1 MATPK
6 FLWKEPERQIVLA
19 LLFSISV
26 IMIRDL
32 ILTCV
37 GKITSVKI
45 VVDIVILSLLQLRS
59 NPTLQQ
65 LKLTVVDISWK
76 DQ

>member
-45 VVDIVILSLLQLRS
+45 NCGGYCHIVITSV
-59 NPTLQQ
+59 
-65 LKLTVVDISWK
+65 KK
-76 DQ
+76 

>member
-19 LLFSISV
+19 LLFSTSV

-32 ILTCV
+32 LILTRV

-45 VVDIVILSLLQLRS
+45 NCGEYCHYFS
-59 NPTLQQ
+59 
-65 LKLTVVDISWK
+65 
-76 DQ
+76 